1 MILPRIQPNTI
12 RLYLCRHGQTV
23 ANSQKLIQG
32 AGINSP
38 LTTLGQQQAT
48 NLSKA
53 FQQINLSRIISSNL
67 IRAQSTAKPLL
78 SMGQTVEINKELRE
92 MEYGSLEG
100 LAITD
105 DDTMS
110 KMRNLWQNWRDE
122 LNTSCPGNKG
132 ESMQSLINRAENV
145 LWNIAQ
151 NSTHL
156 TSPHVAIVSHSMFLR
171 AIIAKFELAKDNKDS
186 TMDSHLFMKGMDE
199 VQLANSS
206 ITVVDFDTSNNEL
219 NIRPTPKVLVI
230 GSTEHIQE
238 ELLIDDTSKSIG
250 MSGSGVVVGVGP
262 SSSSSPSTSHRRIN
276 QLQRHLST
284 TSGAPKSIVVG
295 SDHGGYDLKIQIVE
309 HLKTKGYQVHDVG
322 CHQPERCDYPDIAE
336 LAGQATIDALNTHQR
351 GIVVCGSGI
360 GISIAANKVPGVRC
374 ALLHDHYGAVMCR
387 KHNNA
392 NMIALGG
399 RTTGIEIAKE
409 IVDAFLSTE
418 FEGGRHAERVD
429 KIE

>member
-38 LTTLGQQQAT
+38 LTTLGQQQAI

-171 AIIAKFELAKDNKDS
+171 AIIAKFELAKDNKDN
-186 TMDSHLFMKGMDE
+186 TMDSHLFMKGMD
-199 VQLANSS
+199 
-206 ITVVDFDTSNNEL
+206 I
-219 NIRPTPKVLVI
+219 
-230 GSTEHIQE
+230 
-238 ELLIDDTSKSIG
+238 
-250 MSGSGVVVGVGP
+250 
-262 SSSSSPSTSHRRIN
+262 
-276 QLQRHLST
+276 
-284 TSGAPKSIVVG
+284 
-295 SDHGGYDLKIQIVE
+295 
-309 HLKTKGYQVHDVG
+309 
-322 CHQPERCDYPDIAE
+322 
-336 LAGQATIDALNTHQR
+336 
-351 GIVVCGSGI
+351 
-360 GISIAANKVPGVRC
+360 
-374 ALLHDHYGAVMCR
+374 
-387 KHNNA
+387 
-392 NMIALGG
+392 
-399 RTTGIEIAKE
+399 
-409 IVDAFLSTE
+409 
-418 FEGGRHAERVD
+418 
-429 KIE
+429 

>member
-1 MILPRIQPNTI
+1 
-12 RLYLCRHGQTV
+12 
-23 ANSQKLIQG
+23 
-32 AGINSP
+32 NSP

-122 LNTSCPGNKG
+122 LNTACPGNKG

-250 MSGSGVVVGVGP
+250 MSG
-262 SSSSSPSTSHRRIN
+262 
-276 QLQRHLST
+276 
-284 TSGAPKSIVVG
+284 
-295 SDHGGYDLKIQIVE
+295 
-309 HLKTKGYQVHDVG
+309 
-322 CHQPERCDYPDIAE
+322 
-336 LAGQATIDALNTHQR
+336 
-351 GIVVCGSGI
+351 
-360 GISIAANKVPGVRC
+360 PGV
-374 ALLHDHYGAVMCR
+374 
-387 KHNNA
+387 
-392 NMIALGG
+392 
-399 RTTGIEIAKE
+399 
-409 IVDAFLSTE
+409 
-418 FEGGRHAERVD
+418 
-429 KIE
+429 